1 MPTSV
6 QEKRQPFSKGI
17 IRFLEYC
24 CYLGIQVFRLLFAR
38 GLRIPP
44 YLRCCAYTWPC
55 AMHRVPGRLRT
66 CAERRLGA
74 CLCRLGYGNLAGFPS
89 PRSTFVADINLSIPK
104 ERGKNGMPLMGKN
117 VRGLFSS
124 GRQSLETVSRYRVRP
139 MNRRGKRKP
148 DTSWKLK
155 CREYHARLL
164 RTCYSRLV
172 PPEGIEPSLR
182 RELGFEPSASTSSTN
197 GALILDGSERK

>member
-1 MPTSV
+1 MDLVLPVGFEPTTIRLELFCSDPLSY
-6 QEKRQPFSKGI
+6 RSKVDAYFGS
-17 IRFLEYC
+17 RKATTLFQRNNSFFLEYC

-104 ERGKNGMPLMGKN
+104 ERGKN

-124 GRQSLETVSRYRVRP
+124 GRQSPETVSRYRARP

-155 CREYHARLL
+155 CREYHAWLL
-164 RTCYSRLV
+164 RMLFTARA
-172 PPEGIEPSLR
+172 P
-182 RELGFEPSASTSSTN
+182 
-197 GALILDGSERK
+197 

>member
-1 MPTSV
+1 MDLVLPMGFEPTTIRLELFCSDPLSY
-6 QEKRQPFSKGI
+6 RSKVDAYFGS
-17 IRFLEYC
+17 RKATTLFQRNNSFFLEYC

-66 CAERRLGA
+66 CAERRLVA

-104 ERGKNGMPLMGKN
+104 ERGKNGMPVMG
-117 VRGLFSS
+117 
-124 GRQSLETVSRYRVRP
+124 EE
-139 MNRRGKRKP
+139 
-148 DTSWKLK
+148 
-155 CREYHARLL
+155 C
-164 RTCYSRLV
+164 
-172 PPEGIEPSLR
+172 EGIVFFRPTIPR
-182 RELGFEPSASTSSTN
+182 N
-197 GALILDGSERK
+197 GVPLPCPANE

>member
-1 MPTSV
+1 MDLVLPVGFEPTTIRLELFCSDPLSY
-6 QEKRQPFSKGI
+6 RSKVDAYFGS
-17 IRFLEYC
+17 RKATTLFQRNNSFFLEYC

-55 AMHRVPGRLRT
+55 AMRRVPGRLRT

-104 ERGKNGMPLMGKN
+104 ERGKN

-124 GRQSLETVSRYRVRP
+124 GRQSPETVSRYRVRP

-155 CREYHARLL
+155 CREYHAWLL
-164 RTCYSRLV
+164 RMLFTARA
-172 PPEGIEPSLR
+172 P
-182 RELGFEPSASTSSTN
+182 
-197 GALILDGSERK
+197 

>member
-74 CLCRLGYGNLAGFPS
+74 CLCRLGYGNLADFPS
-89 PRSTFVADINLSIPK
+89 PRSTVVADINLSIPK
-104 ERGKNGMPLMGKN
+104 ERGKNGMPAMG
-117 VRGLFSS
+117 
-124 GRQSLETVSRYRVRP
+124 GR
-139 MNRRGKRKP
+139 M
-148 DTSWKLK
+148 
-155 CREYHARLL
+155 
-164 RTCYSRLV
+164 
-172 PPEGIEPSLR
+172 
-182 RELGFEPSASTSSTN
+182 
-197 GALILDGSERK
+197 

>member
-66 CAERRLGA
+66 CAERRLGGRA
-74 CLCRLGYGNLAGFPS
+74 SAGWATETWPAFPHHGRPS
-89 PRSTFVADINLSIPK
+89 WLTST
-104 ERGKNGMPLMGKN
+104 
-117 VRGLFSS
+117 
-124 GRQSLETVSRYRVRP
+124 
-139 MNRRGKRKP
+139 
-148 DTSWKLK
+148 
-155 CREYHARLL
+155 
-164 RTCYSRLV
+164 
-172 PPEGIEPSLR
+172 
-182 RELGFEPSASTSSTN
+182 
-197 GALILDGSERK
+197 

>member
-66 CAERRLGA
+66 CAERRLGGVP
-74 CLCRLGYGNLAGFPS
+74 LPVGLRKLGRLSL
-89 PRSTFVADINLSIPK
+89 TTVDL
-104 ERGKNGMPLMGKN
+104 RG
-117 VRGLFSS
+117 
-124 GRQSLETVSRYRVRP
+124 
-139 MNRRGKRKP
+139 
-148 DTSWKLK
+148 
-155 CREYHARLL
+155 
-164 RTCYSRLV
+164 
-172 PPEGIEPSLR
+172 
-182 RELGFEPSASTSSTN
+182 
-197 GALILDGSERK
+197 

>member
-17 IRFLEYC
+17 IRFFLEYC

-74 CLCRLGYGNLAGFPS
+74 CLCRLGYGNLVGFPS

-104 ERGKNGMPLMGKN
+104 ERGKNGMPVIG
-117 VRGLFSS
+117 
-124 GRQSLETVSRYRVRP
+124 
-139 MNRRGKRKP
+139 
-148 DTSWKLK
+148 
-155 CREYHARLL
+155 
-164 RTCYSRLV
+164 
-172 PPEGIEPSLR
+172 
-182 RELGFEPSASTSSTN
+182 
-197 GALILDGSERK
+197 

>member
-1 MPTSV
+1 M
-6 QEKRQPFSKGI
+6 
-17 IRFLEYC
+17 EYC

-55 AMHRVPGRLRT
+55 AMRRVPGRLRT

-104 ERGKNGMPLMGKN
+104 EREGQILVVVATPDPPCGRSGVATITRTRQEWDAGHGGKN

-172 PPEGIEPSLR
+172 PHEGNRTLTP
-182 RELGFEPSASTSSTN
+182 
-197 GALILDGSERK
+197 

>member
-17 IRFLEYC
+17 IRFF
-24 CYLGIQVFRLLFAR
+24 GILLLLRHPSFSAFFFAR

-104 ERGKNGMPLMGKN
+104 ERGKNGMPVMG
-117 VRGLFSS
+117 
-124 GRQSLETVSRYRVRP
+124 EE
-139 MNRRGKRKP
+139 
-148 DTSWKLK
+148 
-155 CREYHARLL
+155 C
-164 RTCYSRLV
+164 
-172 PPEGIEPSLR
+172 EGIVFFRPTIPR
-182 RELGFEPSASTSSTN
+182 N
-197 GALILDGSERK
+197 GVPLPCPANE

>member
-1 MPTSV
+1 MPASV
-6 QEKRQPFSKGI
+6 QEKATTLFQRSNSF
-17 IRFLEYC
+17 FLEYC

-55 AMHRVPGRLRT
+55 AMRRVPGRLRT

-104 ERGKNGMPLMGKN
+104 EREEWDAGHGG
-117 VRGLFSS
+117 
-124 GRQSLETVSRYRVRP
+124 GR
-139 MNRRGKRKP
+139 M
-148 DTSWKLK
+148 
-155 CREYHARLL
+155 
-164 RTCYSRLV
+164 
-172 PPEGIEPSLR
+172 
-182 RELGFEPSASTSSTN
+182 
-197 GALILDGSERK
+197 